1 MLLFT
6 ENNCQNNFMR
16 IPENKIEEIR
26 TTANAVDIISEY
38 VQLRKRG
45 KNYVGLCPFHN
56 EKTPSFTVSDEKQ
69 IFHCFGCH
77 TGGNVFKFLME
88 YKKISFV
95 EAVQE
100 IAEQLGIPLEFQESA
115 GYEEQQTEQET
126 LYDINTE
133 AAKYFLNNLLNDA
146 EGEGARKYLGERN
159 IKTQTIRAFGLGYTL
174 RGWENFIN
182 FAKGKKIDL
191 DRAVKLGLI
200 GKSDDGRYYDKL
212 PGRLIFPIFSP
223 NGRVVAFAG
232 RILDPIDKSLPA
244 GKQGAK
250 YINSPESL
258 IYSKSKILYGLSF
271 AKDEIRRLNKAILVE
286 GYMDLISLYQ
296 SGIKNVV
303 AVSGTALTDDQVQL
317 LSRYTKDVVLLF
329 DSDTAGIKA
338 SMRSIEV
345 LLKQDMEVKI
355 VSLPEGED
363 PDSYVNKFGKDKF
376 DDLMKMA
383 ENFIEY
389 QTRYYDSLGKLE
401 DPASAAE
408 AIRDLVKSLVLIRD
422 ELKRNLLIKNIAKKF
437 NLREKL
443 LETELNKIISKESK
457 RRPPV
462 VRTSEKERGEKEGLQ
477 RIIDEGKTDPLLYN
491 LEKELIKLLFDG
503 QKPIIGFISKNIS
516 AEEFIIEVHHQ
527 LANLVFENV
536 GNEESISASNLI
548 VKIRDEELETYVR
561 EITFEPH
568 SISTNWEERNPGMTP
583 EMILKRYTKDIVLK
597 FKLFKIDQQIKENHN
612 KIESADKEEDVM
624 QWMVS
629 NKELEEEKKVLKE
642 NFEEIEIE

>member
-1 MLLFT
+1 
-6 ENNCQNNFMR
+6 MR
-16 IPENKIEEIR
+16 IPETKIEKIR

-100 IAEQLGIPLEFQESA
+100 LAEQLGIPLEYEESQ
-115 GYEEQQTEQET
+115 GYEEQQSEQET
-126 LYDINTE
+126 LYDVNTE

-146 EGEGARKYLGERN
+146 EGEGVRKYLQERN

-232 RILDPIDKSLPA
+232 RILDPHEK
-244 GKQGAK
+244 GAK

-345 LLKQDMEVKI
+345 LIKQDMEVKI

-389 QTRYYDSLGKLE
+389 QTRYYNSLGKLN

-408 AIRDLVKSLVLIRD
+408 SIRDLVKSLVLIRD

-443 LETELNKIISKESK
+443 LETELNKILSKESK
-457 RRPPV
+457 RRPPA
-462 VRTSEKERGEKEGLQ
+462 VRSSEKEKEEKEGLQ
-477 RIIDEGKTDPLLYN
+477 RIIDEGNTDPLLYN
-491 LEKELIKLLFDG
+491 LEKQLIKLLFEG
-503 QKPIIGFISKNIS
+503 QKPIIKFISKNIS
-516 AEEFIIEVHHQ
+516 AEEFNIEVHHQ
-527 LANLVFENV
+527 LANLAFEEV
-536 GNEESISASNLI
+536 GDEELISASNLI
-548 VKIRDEELETYVR
+548 GQIKDEELEAYVR

-583 EMILKRYTKDIVLK
+583 EMILQKYTKDIVLK
-597 FKLFKIDQQIKENHN
+597 FKLFKIDQQIKDNHN
-612 KIESADKEEDVM
+612 KIDSADKEEDVL
-624 QWMVS
+624 QLMVS
-629 NKELEEEKKVLKE
+629 NKELEKEKKSLKE
-642 NFEEIEIE
+642 NFEKIEIE

>member
-1 MLLFT
+1 
-6 ENNCQNNFMR
+6 MR

-26 TTANAVDIISEY
+26 ATANAVDIISEY

-100 IAEQLGIPLEFQESA
+100 IAEQLGIPLEYQESA

-133 AAKYFLNNLLNDA
+133 AAKYFLNNLLNDEEA
-146 EGEGARKYLGERN
+146 EGARKYLQARN
-159 IKTQTIRAFGLGYTL
+159 LKTQTIRAFGLGYTL

-182 FAKGKKIDL
+182 FAKGKTIDL

-200 GKSDDGRYYDKL
+200 GKSDDGRFYDKL

-232 RILDPIDKSLPA
+232 RILDPEK
-244 GKQGAK
+244 KGAK

-303 AVSGTALTDDQVQL
+303 AISGTALTDDQVQL

-376 DDLMKMA
+376 DDLMKIA

-389 QTRYYDSLGKLE
+389 QTRYYDSLGKLN

-443 LETELNKIISKESK
+443 LENELNKIISKESK
-457 RRPPV
+457 RRPTV
-462 VRTSEKERGEKEGLQ
+462 VRLSEKEKAEKEGLQ
-477 RIIDEGKTDPLLYN
+477 RIIDEGKLDPLMYN

-503 QKPIIGFISKNIS
+503 QKPIIKFISKNIS
-516 AEEFIIEVHHQ
+516 AEEFNIEVHHR
-527 LANLVFENV
+527 LANLVFEKA
-536 GNEESISASNLI
+536 GDEELISASDLI
-548 VKIRDEELETYVR
+548 GKIKDEELESYVR

-583 EMILKRYTKDIVLK
+583 EKILQKFTKDIVLK

-612 KIESADKEEDVM
+612 KIKSADKEEDVL

-629 NKELEEEKKVLKE
+629 NKELEEEKKALKE
-642 NFEEIEIE
+642 NFEEIEIG

>member
-1 MLLFT
+1 
-6 ENNCQNNFMR
+6 MR

-26 TTANAVDIISEY
+26 ATANAVDIISEY

-100 IAEQLGIPLEFQESA
+100 IAEQLGIRLEYQESA

-126 LYDINTE
+126 LFDINTE
-133 AAKYFLNNLLNDA
+133 AAKYFLNNLLNDEEA
-146 EGEGARKYLGERN
+146 EGARKYLQARN
-159 IKTQTIRAFGLGYTL
+159 LKTQTIRAFGLGYTL

-182 FAKGKKIDL
+182 FAKGKTIDL

-200 GKSDDGRYYDKL
+200 GKSDDGRFYDKL

-232 RILDPIDKSLPA
+232 RILDPEK
-244 GKQGAK
+244 KGAK

-303 AVSGTALTDDQVQL
+303 AISGTALTDDQVQL

-376 DDLMKMA
+376 DDLMKIA

-389 QTRYYDSLGKLE
+389 QTRYYDSLGKLN

-443 LETELNKIISKESK
+443 LENELNKIISKESK
-457 RRPPV
+457 RRPTV
-462 VRTSEKERGEKEGLQ
+462 VRSSEKEKAEKEGLQ
-477 RIIDEGKTDPLLYN
+477 RIIDEGKLDPLMYN

-503 QKPIIGFISKNIS
+503 QKPIIKFISKNIS
-516 AEEFIIEVHHQ
+516 AEEFNIEVHHR
-527 LANLVFENV
+527 LANLVFEKA
-536 GNEESISASNLI
+536 GDEELISASDLI
-548 VKIRDEELETYVR
+548 GKIKDEELESYVR

-583 EMILKRYTKDIVLK
+583 EKILQKFTKDIVLK

-612 KIESADKEEDVM
+612 KIESADKEEDVL

-629 NKELEEEKKVLKE
+629 NKELEEEKKALKE
-642 NFEEIEIE
+642 NFEEIEIG

>member
-1 MLLFT
+1 
-6 ENNCQNNFMR
+6 MR

-26 TTANAVDIISEY
+26 ATANAVDIISEY

-100 IAEQLGIPLEFQESA
+100 IAEQLGIPLEYQESA

-146 EGEGARKYLGERN
+146 EGEGVRKYLQERN

-182 FAKGKKIDL
+182 FAKGKTIDL

-232 RILDPIDKSLPA
+232 RILDPEEK
-244 GKQGAK
+244 GAK

-296 SGIKNVV
+296 SGVKNVV
-303 AVSGTALTDDQVQL
+303 AVSGTALTYDQVQL

-363 PDSYVNKFGKDKF
+363 PDSFVNKFGKDKF
-376 DDLMKMA
+376 DDLLKIA

-443 LETELNKIISKESK
+443 LETELNKIIIKESK

-462 VRTSEKERGEKEGLQ
+462 VRSSEKEKAEKEGLQ
-477 RIIDEGKTDPLLYN
+477 KIIDEGKTDPLLYK

-503 QKPIIGFISKNIS
+503 RKPIIEFISNNIS
-516 AEEFIIEVHHQ
+516 AEEFTIKVHHQ

-536 GNEESISASNLI
+536 SDEELISASNLI
-548 VKIRDEELETYVR
+548 GQIKDEELETYLR

-583 EMILKRYTKDIVLK
+583 EKILQKFTKDIVLK

-612 KIESADKEEDVM
+612 KIESADKEEDIL

-629 NKELEEEKKVLKE
+629 NKELEEEKKALKE
-642 NFEEIEIE
+642 NFEEMEIG

>member
-1 MLLFT
+1 
-6 ENNCQNNFMR
+6 MR

-26 TTANAVDIISEY
+26 VTANVVDIISEY

-45 KNYVGLCPFHN
+45 KNYVGLCPFHD

-100 IAEQLGIPLEFQESA
+100 LAEQLGIPLEYQESA
-115 GYEEQQTEQET
+115 GYEEQQTEQEI

-133 AAKYFLNNLLNDA
+133 AAKYFLNNLLNDEEA
-146 EGEGARKYLGERN
+146 EEARKYFKSRN
-159 IKTQTIRAFGLGYTL
+159 IKPQTIRAFGLGYTL
-174 RGWENFIN
+174 KGWENFIN

-200 GKSDDGRYYDKL
+200 GKSNDGRYYDKL

-232 RILDPIDKSLPA
+232 RILDSDEK
-244 GKQGAK
+244 GAK

-338 SMRSIEV
+338 SMRSIEL

-363 PDSYVNKFGKDKF
+363 PDSYVNNYGKDKF

-389 QTRYYDSLGKLE
+389 QTRYYDSLGKLK

-408 AIRDLVKSLVLIRD
+408 AIRDLVKSLVLVRD
-422 ELKRNLLIKNIAKKF
+422 ELKRNLLVKNIAKRF

-443 LETELNKIISKESK
+443 LETELNKILSKESK

-462 VRTSEKERGEKEGLQ
+462 VQSVDREKLGKEGLQ
-477 RIIDEGKTDPLLYN
+477 KIIDEENTDPLLYN
-491 LEKELIKLLFDG
+491 MEKELIKLLFDG
-503 QKPIIGFISKNIS
+503 QKPVIKFISQNIS
-516 AEEFIIEVHHQ
+516 AEEFDVGAHHR
-527 LANLVFENV
+527 LAKMVFESP
-536 GNEESISASNLI
+536 GDEESISPSNLI
-548 VKIRDEELETYVR
+548 GKIKDEKLEAYLR

-583 EMILKRYTKDIVLK
+583 EMILQKYTKDIVLK
-597 FKLFKIDQQIKENHN
+597 FKLYKINQQIKENHN
-612 KIESADKEEDVM
+612 KIDSSDKEEDILQLM
-624 QWMVS
+624 GS
-629 NKELEEEKKVLKE
+629 NKKLEEEKKSLKE
-642 NFEEIEIE
+642 KFEEIDFE

>member
-1 MLLFT
+1 
-6 ENNCQNNFMR
+6 MR

-26 TTANAVDIISEY
+26 ATANAVDIISEY

-100 IAEQLGIPLEFQESA
+100 IAEQLGIPLEYQESA

-126 LYDINTE
+126 LFDINTE
-133 AAKYFLNNLLNDA
+133 AAKYFLNNLLNDEEA
-146 EGEGARKYLGERN
+146 EGARKYLQARN
-159 IKTQTIRAFGLGYTL
+159 LKTQTIRAFGLGYTL

-182 FAKGKKIDL
+182 FAKGKTIDL

-200 GKSDDGRYYDKL
+200 GKSDDGRFYDKL

-232 RILDPIDKSLPA
+232 RILDPEK
-244 GKQGAK
+244 KGAK

-303 AVSGTALTDDQVQL
+303 AISGTALTDDQVQL

-345 LLKQDMEVKI
+345 LVKQDMAVKI
-355 VSLPEGED
+355 VLLPEGED

-376 DDLMKMA
+376 DDLMKIA

-389 QTRYYDSLGKLE
+389 QTRYYDSLGKLN

-443 LETELNKIISKESK
+443 LENELNKIISKESK
-457 RRPPV
+457 RRPTV
-462 VRTSEKERGEKEGLQ
+462 VRSSEKEKAEKEGLQ
-477 RIIDEGKTDPLLYN
+477 RIIDEGKLDPLMYN

-503 QKPIIGFISKNIS
+503 QKPIIKFISKNIS
-516 AEEFIIEVHHQ
+516 AEEFNIEVHHR
-527 LANLVFENV
+527 LANLVFEKA
-536 GNEESISASNLI
+536 GDEELISASDLI
-548 VKIRDEELETYVR
+548 GKIKDEELESYVR

-583 EMILKRYTKDIVLK
+583 EKILQKFTKDIVLK

-612 KIESADKEEDVM
+612 KIESADKEEDVL

-629 NKELEEEKKVLKE
+629 NKELEEEKKALKE
-642 NFEEIEIE
+642 NFEEIEIG